1 MMKKHWILGVGL
13 IMMLCSCGQPDTKE
27 YLKEVIE
34 KMESIQSVEYRSRHI
49 VWEPYVA
56 DPLYD
61 VVYTH
66 HEYANPTDTAFGS
79 SYVDF
84 DEEMRFDGG
93 YDGKVKMIVYHDHK
107 EVLIDDFTVDP
118 LPWRLVGS
126 FFNTTK
132 SILQYAI

>member
-13 IMMLCSCGQPDTKE
+13 VMMLCSCGQPDTKE

-84 DEEMRFDGG
+84 D
-93 YDGKVKMIVYHDHK
+93 
-107 EVLIDDFTVDP
+107 
-118 LPWRLVGS
+118 
-126 FFNTTK
+126 
-132 SILQYAI
+132 